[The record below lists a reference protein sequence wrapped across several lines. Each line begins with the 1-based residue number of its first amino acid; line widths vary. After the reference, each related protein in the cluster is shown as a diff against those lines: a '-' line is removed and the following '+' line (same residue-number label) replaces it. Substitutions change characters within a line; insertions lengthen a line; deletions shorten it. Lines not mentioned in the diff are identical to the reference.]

1 MSSFEPVIGLEVHA
15 QLHTQTKLFCGCQVS
30 FGEPPNTRVCPT
42 CAALPGALPVLNA
55 EAVRLATIASLALG
69 CEVRGRSVFAR
80 KNYFYPDLP
89 KGYQISQFD
98 LPIAEGGVLEVPAE
112 GDEAAFAVRITRL
125 HMEEDAGKNVHGAG
139 GGLVDLNRAGTPLAE
154 IVSEPDL
161 RSARQAARYLR
172 ALRDVLLYCGVCDG
186 NLEEGSF
193 RCDANVSIR
202 PSGSNTLGTRVELKN
217 INSFR
222 FVEQAIN
229 HEIARQMAEP
239 GKIVQETRGW
249 DADKGATYSLRSK
262 EDAHDYRYF
271 PDPDL
276 PEVLVSLPDI
286 EAAKARLPELPAHK
300 RARYVA
306 ELGLSAQAA
315 VVLTQHPRV
324 AGFFEQVA
332 LGCKDPVK
340 VANFVLAEVLRDTS
354 THGFDARLP
363 LQPPQLVGL
372 LRLVEEG
379 ALSGKQAKEVYG
391 LLQGTSKSADELVK
405 ELGMSQLDDAQA
417 IFAVCQ
423 DVVNKN
429 PKQAESYRAGKT
441 QLFGFFVGQ
450 VMKATQ
456 GRANPQRVNEAL
468 ATLLG
473 TGAP

>member
-417 IFAVCQ
+417 IFTVCQ

>member
-202 PSGSNTLGTRVELKN
+202 PSGSNTL
-217 INSFR
+217 
-222 FVEQAIN
+222 
-229 HEIARQMAEP
+229 

>member
-1 MSSFEPVIGLEVHA
+1 
-15 QLHTQTKLFCGCQVS
+15 VS

-417 IFAVCQ
+417 IFTVCQ

>member
-30 FGEPPNTRVCPT
+30 FGEPPNSRVCPT

-417 IFAVCQ
+417 IFTVCQ

>member
-1 MSSFEPVIGLEVHA
+1 
-15 QLHTQTKLFCGCQVS
+15 
-30 FGEPPNTRVCPT
+30 
-42 CAALPGALPVLNA
+42 
-55 EAVRLATIASLALG
+55 LALG

-417 IFAVCQ
+417 IFTVCQ

>member
-55 EAVRLATIASLALG
+55 EAVRLAAVASLALG
-69 CEVRGRSVFAR
+69 CEVNTRSVFAR

-98 LPIAEGGVLEVPAE
+98 VPLAERGVLEVPAE
-112 GDEAAFAVRITRL
+112 GDEPAFTVRITRL
-125 HMEEDAGKNVHGAG
+125 HMEEDAGKNVHGQG

-172 ALRDVLLYCGVCDG
+172 TLRDILLYAGVCDG

-202 PSGSNTLGTRVELKN
+202 PAGSQTLGTRVELKN

-239 GKIVQETRGW
+239 HKVVQETRGW
-249 DADKGATYSLRSK
+249 DAEKGATYSLRSK

-276 PEVLVSLPDI
+276 PEVVFGPDAI
-286 EAAKARLPELPAHK
+286 DDARARLPELPERK
-300 RARYVA
+300 RVRYVSD
-306 ELGLSAQAA
+306 LGLTAQAA
-315 VVLTQHPRV
+315 AVLTQHPGV
-324 AGFFEQVA
+324 ARFFEEVST
-332 LGCKDPVK
+332 GCKDPVK
-340 VANFVLAEVLRDTS
+340 AANFVLAEVLRDTS

-363 LQPPQLVGL
+363 LAASQLAGL
-372 LRLVEEG
+372 LRLVEDG
-379 ALSGKQAKEVYG
+379 ALSGKQAKEVYAK
-391 LLQGTSKSADELVK
+391 LKGTQMSAADLVHD
-405 ELGMSQLDDAQA
+405 LGMSQLDDAAQ
-417 IFAVCQ
+417 IVAVCQ
-423 DVVNKN
+423 EVLQKN
-429 PKQAESYRAGKT
+429 PTQVASYRGGKT

-450 VMKATQ
+450 IMRATQ
-456 GRANPQRVNEAL
+456 GRANPQMVNDTL
-468 ATLLG
+468 HKLLG
-473 TGAP
+473 PVAS